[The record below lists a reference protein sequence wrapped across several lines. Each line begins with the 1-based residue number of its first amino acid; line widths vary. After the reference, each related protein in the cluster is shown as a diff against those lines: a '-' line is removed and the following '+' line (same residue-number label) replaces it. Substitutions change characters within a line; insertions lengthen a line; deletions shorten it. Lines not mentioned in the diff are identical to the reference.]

1 MQTVFEI
8 IKGNSTV
15 ENAVMY
21 IARAVRKCGKVND
34 VISFSG
40 KNIYIRTSDDE
51 STLSYMHE
59 LKDFFEFR
67 LGETISTQKEHGL
80 HLELMYYNVVLPT
93 LIMKVHRLS
102 DDIMFKNVEFDVRAI
117 DDDLTFV
124 SDIFGASFAWEVL
137 K

>member
-8 IKGNSTV
+8 IKGNSIV
-15 ENAVMY
+15 ENTVMY
-21 IARAVRKCGKVND
+21 TARAVCKCGKVND
-34 VISFSG
+34 IISFSG

-67 LGETISTQKEHGL
+67 LGETISTEKEHGL
-80 HLELMYYNVVLPT
+80 HLELVYYNKVLPT

-102 DDIMFKNVEFDVRAI
+102 DGVTFRNVEFDVRAI

-124 SDIFGASFAWEVL
+124 SDIFGASFSKEVL

>member
-1 MQTVFEI
+1 METVLEI
-8 IKGNSTV
+8 IKRNSTV

-21 IARAVRKCGKVND
+21 IAKAVRKCGKVND

-67 LGETISTQKEHGL
+67 LGETISTEKEHGL
-80 HLELMYYNVVLPT
+80 HLELLYYNVVLPT
-93 LIMKVHRLS
+93 LIMKVYRLS
-102 DDIMFKNVEFDVRAI
+102 DGVTFKKVEFDVSAI
-117 DDDLTFV
+117 GSDLKFV
-124 SDIFGASFAWEVL
+124 RDIFGSSFVEEVL

>member
-1 MQTVFEI
+1 METVLEI
-8 IKGNSTV
+8 IKRNSTV

-21 IARAVRKCGKVND
+21 IAKSVRKCGKVND

-67 LGETISTQKEHGL
+67 LGGTISTDKEHGL
-80 HLELMYYNVVLPT
+80 HLELLYYDVVLPT
-93 LIMKVHRLS
+93 MIMKVHRLS
-102 DDIMFKNVEFDVRAI
+102 DGVMFKNVEFDVSAI
-117 DDDLTFV
+117 GSDLKFV
-124 SDIFGASFAWEVL
+124 RDIFGASFTEEVL

>member
-1 MQTVFEI
+1 METVLEI
-8 IKGNSTV
+8 IKRNSTV

-21 IARAVRKCGKVND
+21 IAKAVRKCGKVND

-67 LGETISTQKEHGL
+67 LGETISTEKEHGL
-80 HLELMYYNVVLPT
+80 HLELLYYNVVLPT
-93 LIMKVHRLS
+93 MIMKVYRLS
-102 DDIMFKNVEFDVRAI
+102 DGVTFKNVEFDVSAI
-117 DDDLTFV
+117 GSDLKFV
-124 SDIFGASFAWEVL
+124 RDIFGASFVEEVL

>member
-1 MQTVFEI
+1 MQTVFKI
-8 IKGNSTV
+8 IKGNYTV

-21 IARAVRKCGKVND
+21 IARAVCKCGKVND

-40 KNIYIRTSDDE
+40 KNIYIRTSDE

-59 LKDFFEFR
+59 LNDFFEFR

-102 DDIMFKNVEFDVRAI
+102 DGIMFKKVEFDVRAI

-124 SDIFGASFAWEVL
+124 SDIFGTSFAWEVL